1 MARQRSPDR
10 DKAFEIYKASKGE
23 KPLIDIAAELNLKP
37 SQIRKWKS
45 QDKWD
50 EQMNG
55 NVTIAKRSVT
65 NVKNPKTKEK
75 LKEILE
81 DEELTEKE
89 RLFCLYYVKYF
100 NGTQAALKSGYSKD
114 GAHVQASRLLRRER
128 VSSYIKELKGE
139 LVENVFVEAM
149 DVLNEYIKIAF
160 ADITNYVTFGQ
171 REVELEPEERTTV
184 DEEGNKISE
193 FVTETRMMNFVDL
206 QDHEM
211 VDGSIITEVKQGR
224 DGVTIKL
231 ADKMKAL
238 DKLSLYFDLF
248 PDNFKRKVDEERLH
262 MQQEAQK
269 VQIEKAKAEIQ
280 MLTGDEDGDNA
291 EVIQDFLKAT
301 APDPEK
307 IKEVFGDANGED

>member
-10 DKAFEIYKASKGE
+10 DKAFEVYKLSKGE
-23 KPLIDIAAELNLKP
+23 KPLVEIAEELGIKNP

-50 EQMNG
+50 EKING

-139 LVENVFVEAM
+139 LVESVFVEAM
-149 DVLNEYIKIAF
+149 DVLKEYIKIAF

-171 REVELEPEERTTV
+171 REVELEPLEKTSV
-184 DEEGNKISE
+184 DEEGNEVTE
-193 FVTETRMMNFVDL
+193 FITETRMMNFVDL
-206 QDHEM
+206 AESDM
-211 VDGSIITEVKQGR
+211 IDGSIITEVKQGR
-224 DGVTIKL
+224 DGISIKL

-262 MQQEAQK
+262 MQQEVQK
-269 VQIEKAKAEIQ
+269 VQIEKTKAEIKRI
-280 MLTGDEDGDNA
+280 DDGDDDSTI
-291 EVIQDFLKAT
+291 EITVDY
-301 APDPEK
+301 
-307 IKEVFGDANGED
+307 GDKDE

>member
-23 KPLIDIAAELNLKP
+23 KPLIDIAAELKLKP

-100 NGTQAALKSGYSKD
+100 NGTQAALKAGYSKD
-114 GAHVQASRLLRRER
+114 GAHVQASRLLRRDR

-139 LVENVFVEAM
+139 LIENVFVEAM
-149 DVLNEYIKIAF
+149 DVLKEYIKIAF
-160 ADITNYVTFGQ
+160 ADITNYLNFGQ
-171 REVELEPEERTTV
+171 REITIQ
-184 DEEGNKISE
+184 DDEGNE
-193 FVTETRMMNFVDL
+193 VTRLVNFVDL
-206 QDHEM
+206 YEADM

-224 DGVTIKL
+224 DGISVKL

-238 DKLSLYFDLF
+238 DKLAQYFDLV
-248 PDNFKRKVDEERLH
+248 PDNFKRQIEEERH
-262 MQQEAQK
+262 KMQMEVQK
-269 VQIEKAKAEIQ
+269 VNVEKTKAEVKE
-280 MLTGDEDGDNA
+280 LTDDSSNGNR
-291 EVIQDFLKAT
+291 VIIVNDKEAMRKAMQD
-301 APDPEK
+301 DQ
-307 IKEVFGDANGED
+307 DS

>member
-10 DKAFEIYKASKGE
+10 DKAFEIYKASKAE

-100 NGTQAALKSGYSKD
+100 NGTQAALKAGYSKD

-139 LVENVFVEAM
+139 LVGNIFVEAM

-184 DEEGNKISE
+184 DEEGNETSE

-206 QDHEM
+206 QDHGM

-248 PDNFKRKVDEERLH
+248 PDNFKRKIDEEKQC
-262 MQQEAQK
+262 MQQEVQK
-269 VQIEKAKAEIQ
+269 ATVEKLKADTARIK
-280 MLTGDEDGDNA
+280 GDEGEEYEDDGFIDALEGKTA
-291 EVIQDFLKAT
+291 EVWENET
-301 APDPEK
+301 
-307 IKEVFGDANGED
+307 

>member
-10 DKAFEIYKASKGE
+10 DKAFEIYKVSKGE

-55 NVTIAKRSVT
+55 NITIAKRSVT

-100 NGTQAALKSGYSKD
+100 NGTQAALKAGYSKD

-139 LVENVFVEAM
+139 LIENVFVEAM
-149 DVLNEYIKIAF
+149 DVLKEYIKIAF

-171 REVELEPEERTTV
+171 KEVPV
-184 DEEGNKISE
+184 MGMFGPMKDESGKEITHIINY
-193 FVTETRMMNFVDL
+193 VDL
-206 QDHEM
+206 YEADM
-211 VDGSIITEVKQGR
+211 VDGSIITEVKLGK
-224 DGVTIKL
+224 DGVSVKL

-238 DKLSLYFDLF
+238 DKLSQYFDLV
-248 PDNFKRKVDEERLH
+248 PDNFKRKIEEERH
-262 MQQEAQK
+262 KMQMEVQKAQIDK
-269 VQIEKAKAEIQ
+269 IKADISRIK
-280 MLTGDEDGDNA
+280 GDEGEEYEDDGFIDALEGKTA
-291 EVIQDFLKAT
+291 EVW
-301 APDPEK
+301 
-307 IKEVFGDANGED
+307 EDET

>member
-100 NGTQAALKSGYSKD
+100 NGTQAALKAGYSKD

-149 DVLNEYIKIAF
+149 DVLKEYIKIAF

-171 REVELEPEERTTV
+171 REVELEPLEKTSV
-184 DEEGNKISE
+184 DEEGKEVTE
-193 FVTETRMMNFVDL
+193 FITETRMMNFIDL
-206 QDHEM
+206 TDSDM

-224 DGVTIKL
+224 DGISIKL

-269 VQIEKAKAEIQ
+269 VQIEKTKAEIKRIDDGDDDS
-280 MLTGDEDGDNA
+280 TIEITVDYGDED
-291 EVIQDFLKAT
+291 E
-301 APDPEK
+301 
-307 IKEVFGDANGED
+307 

>member
-23 KPLIDIAAELNLKP
+23 KLLIDIAAELNLKP

-100 NGTQAALKSGYSKD
+100 NGTQAALKAGYSKD

-149 DVLNEYIKIAF
+149 DVLKEYIKIAF

-171 REVELEPEERTTV
+171 REVELEPEERTSV
-184 DEEGNKISE
+184 DEEGNEVTE
-193 FVTETRMMNFVDL
+193 FITETRMMNFIDL
-206 QDHEM
+206 AESDM

-224 DGVTIKL
+224 DGISIKL

-269 VQIEKAKAEIQ
+269 VQIEKTKAEIKRIDDGDDDS
-280 MLTGDEDGDNA
+280 TIEITVDYGDGDE
-291 EVIQDFLKAT
+291 
-301 APDPEK
+301 
-307 IKEVFGDANGED
+307 

>member
-10 DKAFEIYKASKGE
+10 DKAFEIYKISKGE
-23 KPLIDIAAELNLKP
+23 KSLVEIAKELDIKNP

-100 NGTQAALKSGYSKD
+100 NGTQAALKAGYSKD

-149 DVLNEYIKIAF
+149 DVLKEYIKIAF

-171 REVELEPEERTTV
+171 KEVPV
-184 DEEGNKISE
+184 MGMFGPMKDEAGNEI
-193 FVTETRMMNFVDL
+193 TRIVNYVDL
-206 QDHEM
+206 HEADM
-211 VDGSIITEVKQGR
+211 VDGSIITEVKLGK
-224 DGVTIKL
+224 DGVSVKL

-238 DKLSLYFDLF
+238 DKLAQYFDLV
-248 PDNFKRKVDEERLH
+248 PDNFKRQIEEERH
-262 MQQEAQK
+262 KMQMEVQKAQVDK
-269 VQIEKAKAEIQ
+269 IKADTARIK
-280 MLTGDEDGDNA
+280 GEDGDEYEDDGFKEA
-291 EVIQDFLKAT
+291 LEGKVEEVWDDHDDDSEA
-301 APDPEK
+301 
-307 IKEVFGDANGED
+307 

>member
-1 MARQRSPDR
+1 MVVVARQRSPDR

-65 NVKNPKTKEK
+65 NVKNPKTKAK
-75 LKEILE
+75 LKEILD
-81 DEELTEKE
+81 DEELSEKE

-100 NGTQAALKSGYSKD
+100 NGTQAALKSGYTKES
-114 GAHVQASRLLRRER
+114 AHVQASRLLRRER

-139 LVENVFVEAM
+139 LIESVFVEAM
-149 DVLNEYIKIAF
+149 DVLKEYIKIAF
-160 ADITNYVTFGQ
+160 ADITNYLNFGQ
-171 REVELEPEERTTV
+171 REITIQ
-184 DEEGNKISE
+184 DDEGNE
-193 FVTETRMMNFVDL
+193 VTRLVNFVDL
-206 QDHEM
+206 YEADM

-224 DGVTIKL
+224 DGISVKL

-238 DKLSLYFDLF
+238 DKLAQYFDLV
-248 PDNFKRKVDEERLH
+248 PETFKRQIEEERH
-262 MQQEAQK
+262 RMQMEVQK
-269 VQIEKAKAEIQ
+269 VQVEKTKAEVKE
-280 MLTGDEDGDNA
+280 LTDDSSNGNRVIIVNDKEA
-291 EVIQDFLKAT
+291 MRKAIQD
-301 APDPEK
+301 DQ
-307 IKEVFGDANGED
+307 DS

>member
-10 DKAFEIYKASKGE
+10 DKAFEIYKVSKGE

-100 NGTQAALKSGYSKD
+100 NGTQAALKAGYSKD

-139 LVENVFVEAM
+139 LIENVFVEAM
-149 DVLNEYIKIAF
+149 DVLKEYIKIAF

-171 REVELEPEERTTV
+171 KEVPV
-184 DEEGNKISE
+184 MGMFGPMKDESGKEINRII
-193 FVTETRMMNFVDL
+193 NYVDL
-206 QDHEM
+206 HEADM
-211 VDGSIITEVKQGR
+211 VDGSIITEVKLGK
-224 DGVTIKL
+224 DGVSVKL

-238 DKLSLYFDLF
+238 DKLSQYFDLV
-248 PDNFKRKVDEERLH
+248 PDNFKRKIEEERH
-262 MQQEAQK
+262 KMQMEVQK
-269 VQIEKAKAEIQ
+269 SQIDKIKADTSRIK
-280 MLTGDEDGDNA
+280 GDEGEEYEDDGFIDALEGKTA
-291 EVIQDFLKAT
+291 EVW
-301 APDPEK
+301 
-307 IKEVFGDANGED
+307 EDET

>member
-10 DKAFEIYKASKGE
+10 DKACEIYKVSKGE
-23 KPLIDIAAELNLKP
+23 KPLVEIAAELNLKP

-100 NGTQAALKSGYSKD
+100 NGTQAAIKAGYAKES
-114 GAHVQASRLLRRER
+114 AHVQSSRLLRRER
-128 VSSYIKELKGE
+128 VASYIKELKGE
-139 LVENVFVEAM
+139 LVENIFIEAI
-149 DVLNEYIKIAF
+149 DVLKEYVKIAF

-171 REVELEPEERTTV
+171 REVQAMGAFGPLEDEDGNPIMKTV
-184 DEEGNKISE
+184 NY
-193 FVTETRMMNFVDL
+193 VDFNES
-206 QDHEM
+206 DM
-211 VDGSIITEVKQGR
+211 VDGSILTEVKQGKE
-224 DGVTIKL
+224 GVSIKL

-248 PDNFKRKVDEERLH
+248 PDNFKRKVDEEKLH
-262 MQQEAQK
+262 MQQEVQK
-269 VQIEKAKAEIQ
+269 VQIEKIKADTARIK
-280 MLTGDEDGDNA
+280 GEDGEEYEDDGFKEA
-291 EVIQDFLKAT
+291 LEGKVEEVWDDHDDDSEA
-301 APDPEK
+301 
-307 IKEVFGDANGED
+307 

>member
-10 DKAFEIYKASKGE
+10 DKAFEIYKVSKGE
-23 KPLIDIAAELNLKP
+23 KPLVEIAEELGIKNP

-50 EQMNG
+50 EKING

-100 NGTQAALKSGYSKD
+100 NGTQAALKAGYSKD

-149 DVLNEYIKIAF
+149 DVLKEYIKIAF

-171 REVELEPEERTTV
+171 REVEFE
-184 DEEGNKISE
+184 SE
-193 FVTETRMMNFVDL
+193 DGTPITRMMNFVDL
-206 QDHEM
+206 QDHEE
-211 VDGSIITEVKQGR
+211 VDGSIITEVKQGK
-224 DGVTIKL
+224 DGVSIKL

-238 DKLSLYFDLF
+238 DKLAQYFDLV
-248 PDNFKRKVDEERLH
+248 PDTFKNQIEAERH
-262 MQQEAQK
+262 RMQQEMQK
-269 VQIEKAKAEIQ
+269 VQIEKVKADTEFAKIRA
-280 MLTGDEDGDNA
+280 A
-291 EVIQDFLKAT
+291 KLKGQQKDT
-301 APDPEK
+301 SLL
-307 IKEVFGDANGED
+307 DALIEGRKQYEQNSD

>member
-100 NGTQAALKSGYSKD
+100 NGTQAALKAGYSKD

-149 DVLNEYIKIAF
+149 DVLKEYIKIAF
-160 ADITNYVTFGQ
+160 ADITNYITFGQ
-171 REVELEPEERTTV
+171 KEIEVEVGENTTF
-184 DEEGNKISE
+184 DEDGNEI
-193 FVTETRMMNFVDL
+193 TETITEARLVNYVDL
-206 QDHEM
+206 QDHDM

-224 DGVTIKL
+224 DGISIKL

-238 DKLSLYFDLF
+238 DKLSQYFDLV
-248 PDNFKRKVDEERLH
+248 PDNFKKQIEEERH
-262 MQQEAQK
+262 KMQMEVQK
-269 VQIEKAKAEIQ
+269 VHVEKMRAEIKE
-280 MLTGDEDGDNA
+280 LTDDNGNGGK
-291 EVIQDFLKAT
+291 VIIVNDKEAMRKAMGNDQDS
-301 APDPEK
+301 
-307 IKEVFGDANGED
+307 

>member
-10 DKAFEIYKASKGE
+10 DKAFEIYKTSKGE

-100 NGTQAALKSGYSKD
+100 NGTQAALKAGYSKD

-139 LVENVFVEAM
+139 LVENVFVEAL
-149 DVLNEYIKIAF
+149 DVLKEYIKIAF

-171 REVELEPEERTTV
+171 KEVPIMGMFGPVKDEAGNELTQMV
-184 DEEGNKISE
+184 NYVE
-193 FVTETRMMNFVDL
+193 FNEAD
-206 QDHEM
+206 M
-211 VDGSIITEVKQGR
+211 VDGSIITEVKKGK
-224 DGVTIKL
+224 DGVSIKL

-238 DKLSLYFDLF
+238 DKLAQYFDLV
-248 PDNFKRKVDEERLH
+248 PDNFKRQIEEERH
-262 MQQEAQK
+262 KMQMEVQKAQVDK
-269 VQIEKAKAEIQ
+269 IKADTARIK
-280 MLTGDEDGDNA
+280 GEDGEEYEDDGFKEA
-291 EVIQDFLKAT
+291 LEGKVEEVWDDHDDDSEA
-301 APDPEK
+301 
-307 IKEVFGDANGED
+307 

>member
-10 DKAFEIYKASKGE
+10 NKAFEIYKVSKGE

-100 NGTQAALKSGYSKD
+100 NGTQAALKSGYTKES
-114 GAHVQASRLLRRER
+114 AHVQASRLLRRER

-139 LVENVFVEAM
+139 LIENVFVEAM
-149 DVLNEYIKIAF
+149 DVLKEYIKIAF

-171 REVELEPEERTTV
+171 REIEIKVGENTTV
-184 DEEGNKISE
+184 DEDGN
-193 FVTETRMMNFVDL
+193 ETVENIMEARMVNYVDL
-206 QDHEM
+206 QDYET
-211 VDGSIITEVKQGR
+211 VDGSIISEVKQGR
-224 DGVTIKL
+224 DGISIKL

-238 DKLSLYFDLF
+238 DKLAQYFDLV
-248 PDNFKRKVDEERLH
+248 PDNFKRQIEEERH
-262 MQQEAQK
+262 KMQMEVQKAQIDK
-269 VQIEKAKAEIQ
+269 IKADTARIK
-280 MLTGDEDGDNA
+280 GEDGEEYEDDGFKEA
-291 EVIQDFLKAT
+291 LEGKVEEVWDDHDDDSEA
-301 APDPEK
+301 
-307 IKEVFGDANGED
+307 

>member
-23 KPLIDIAAELNLKP
+23 KTLVEIAKELDIKNP

-160 ADITNYVTFGQ
+160 ADITNYVAFGQ
-171 REVELEPEERTTV
+171 KEIEVDVGENTTV
-184 DEEGNKISE
+184 DEDGNEI
-193 FVTETRMMNFVDL
+193 TETLTESRMINYVDL

-224 DGVTIKL
+224 DGISIKL

-238 DKLSLYFDLF
+238 DKLAQYFDLV
-248 PDNFKRKVDEERLH
+248 PDNFKRQIEEERH
-262 MQQEAQK
+262 KMQMEVQK
-269 VQIEKAKAEIQ
+269 VQVEKTKAEVKE
-280 MLTGDEDGDNA
+280 LTDDSSNGNR
-291 EVIQDFLKAT
+291 VIIVNDKEAMRKAIENDQDS
-301 APDPEK
+301 
-307 IKEVFGDANGED
+307 